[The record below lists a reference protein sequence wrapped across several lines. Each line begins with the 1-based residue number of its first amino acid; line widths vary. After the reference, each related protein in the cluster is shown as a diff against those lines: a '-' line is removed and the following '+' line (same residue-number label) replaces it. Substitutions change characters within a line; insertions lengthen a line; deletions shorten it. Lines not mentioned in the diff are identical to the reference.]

1 MTSAFDRKV
10 AGRVFAGVKPIDWS
24 NEEATVA
31 LTLMCDRL
39 ATASRTTV
47 PPSREAAEAYKT
59 RVGEIWEANEQELN
73 CGAPSA
79 HWPGTNAPY

>member
-1 MTSAFDRKV
+1 MTSAFDKKV
-10 AGRVFAGVKPIDWS
+10 AGRVFADTPPIDWN

-31 LTLMCDRL
+31 LRLMCDRL

-47 PPSREAAEAYKT
+47 PPSREAAEGYKT
-59 RVGEIWEANEQELN
+59 RIREIWEANGRELKS
-73 CGAPSA
+73 GAPSA